1 MMKTYW
7 RAALGVGVVTGILWA
22 AGRAVAQSSQHE
34 ELQPVIAKKPQ
45 PAEKRTGR
53 GERWPDKLKVGDMA
67 PDFTLKSL
75 DGPQTVTLSDF
86 RGKRPVVL
94 IFGSYT

>member
-1 MMKTYW
+1 MPVRRKRVKRVRRCGGET
-7 RAALGVGVVTGILWA
+7 
-22 AGRAVAQSSQHE
+22 RAVAQSSGQKE
-34 ELQPVIAKKPQ
+34 PQ
-45 PAEKRTGR
+45 PATAEKPKQVEKRKGR
-53 GERWPDKLKVGDMA
+53 GEWWPDKLKAGDAA

>member
-1 MMKTYW
+1 MKRCW
-7 RAALGVGVVTGILWA
+7 RAVTGIVVVTGVLFA
-22 AGRAVAQSSQHE
+22 AGRAGAQSSKQKE
-34 ELQPVIAKKPQ
+34 PPSATAKKPQ
-45 PAEKRTGR
+45 QAEQRKGR
-53 GERWPDKLKVGDMA
+53 SQRPPDKLKVGDVA

-75 DGPQTVTLSDF
+75 DGPEQVTLSDF

>member
-1 MMKTYW
+1 MKQSW
-7 RAALGVGVVTGILWA
+7 RTVGGAVVVAGVLFT
-22 AGRAVAQSSQHE
+22 AGRTGAQASEQG
-34 ELQPVIAKKPQ
+34 QPRTPAAEKSQ
-45 PAEKRTGR
+45 PAEQRQGR
-53 GERWPDKLKVGDMA
+53 GQRPPDKLKVGDLA

-75 DGPQTVTLSDF
+75 DGPRKVTLSDF